1 MHNSDY
7 SDNKILPSEIT
18 PEHIYKS
25 RRFFIKSLG
34 AGIGSI
40 ALMAATAKQSV
51 ALISALPGFIESKDK
66 RDALTPHK
74 HITTYNNYYE
84 FGTSKSDPY
93 ENSQSFKTDP
103 WSITIEGEVNKPI
116 TLSLDEIIKL
126 APLEERIY
134 RLRCVEGWSM
144 VVPWIGIP
152 LSALLKKAAINNN
165 AKFVEFISVERP
177 NEMVG
182 QRTKILDWPYK
193 EGLRIDEAMHPLTI
207 LAVGLYGKLLP
218 NQNGAPIRLVVPWK
232 YGFKS
237 AKAIVKIRLT
247 EKMPI
252 TSWMQANSNEY
263 GFYSNVNPEVDH
275 PRWTQATERAI
286 GDGFLSKRR
295 KTEMFN
301 GYTSQVESLYR
312 GMDLRRNF

>member
-66 RDALTPHK
+66 RDALTPYK

-152 LSALLKKAAINNN
+152 LSALLKKVAINNN

-312 GMDLRRNF
+312 SMDLRRNF

>member
-1 MHNSDY
+1 VHNSDY

-40 ALMAATAKQSV
+40 ALIAATAKQSV

-66 RDALTPHK
+66 RDALTPYK

-152 LSALLKKAAINNN
+152 LSALLKKVAVNNN

>member
-152 LSALLKKAAINNN
+152 LSALLKKVAINNN